1 MVKDINGVEY
11 SYANKDELAF
21 GTTFERDD
29 NDFVAKMM
37 KVDKAREEEIKRE
50 SEPEVEI
57 IQLVPRQYGNKL
69 THDYVNKGLEQVIDS
84 VNKL

>member
-21 GTTFERDD
+21 GTYYDD
-29 NDFVAKMM
+29 
-37 KVDKAREEEIKRE
+37 EIIVE

-69 THDYVNKGLEQVIDS
+69 PHDYVNNGLEQVIDS

>member
-21 GTTFERDD
+21 GTFE
-29 NDFVAKMM
+29 
-37 KVDKAREEEIKRE
+37 E
-50 SEPEVEI
+50 EPEVEI

-69 THDYVNKGLEQVIDS
+69 PHDYVNNGLEQVIDS
-84 VNKL
+84 VNEL

>member
-1 MVKDINGVEY
+1 MVTDINGVEY

-21 GTTFERDD
+21 GTYED
-29 NDFVAKMM
+29 
-37 KVDKAREEEIKRE
+37 
-50 SEPEVEI
+50 EPEVEI

-69 THDYVNKGLEQVIDS
+69 PHDYVNKGLEKLTDS

>member
-21 GTTFERDD
+21 GTYED
-29 NDFVAKMM
+29 
-37 KVDKAREEEIKRE
+37 
-50 SEPEVEI
+50 EPEVEI

-69 THDYVNKGLEQVIDS
+69 THDYVNNGLEQVIDS

>member
-21 GTTFERDD
+21 GTYYDD
-29 NDFVAKMM
+29 
-37 KVDKAREEEIKRE
+37 EIIVE

-57 IQLVPRQYGNKL
+57 IQLVPRMYAEKL
-69 THDYVNKGLEQVIDS
+69 PHDYVNKGLEQVIDS
-84 VNKL
+84 ENKL

>member
-21 GTTFERDD
+21 GTYED
-29 NDFVAKMM
+29 
-37 KVDKAREEEIKRE
+37 
-50 SEPEVEI
+50 EPEVEI

-69 THDYVNKGLEQVIDS
+69 PHDYVNNGLEQVIDS
-84 VNKL
+84 VNEL

>member
-21 GTTFERDD
+21 GTYED
-29 NDFVAKMM
+29 
-37 KVDKAREEEIKRE
+37 
-50 SEPEVEI
+50 EPEEEI

-69 THDYVNKGLEQVIDS
+69 PHDYVNKGLEKLTGS
-84 VNKL
+84 ENKL